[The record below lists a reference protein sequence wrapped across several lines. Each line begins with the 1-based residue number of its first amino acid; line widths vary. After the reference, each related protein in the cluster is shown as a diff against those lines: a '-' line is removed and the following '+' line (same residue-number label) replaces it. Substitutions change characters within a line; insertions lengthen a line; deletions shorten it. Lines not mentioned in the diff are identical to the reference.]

1 MAAKI
6 FMIMKHYFWEE
17 EWSAIVAI
25 HLQTVRDKYCIP
37 LDT

>member
-25 HLQTVRDKYCIP
+25 HLHTG
-37 LDT
+37 